1 MRVMVTF
8 NVQTKLDIANGSRGT
23 ITDIILDENEN
34 CSETE
39 GEVRL
44 KYMPACVLVKLDRTK
59 VGKLPGLEEGVVPI
73 TPIEKPFSCMVGE
86 ESRGFTRYQLPMTGA
101 AAFTDYR
108 SQGQTI
114 VYVILDLAT
123 PPSGGPLT
131 LFNLYVAL
139 SRSRG
144 ASTVRLLRDFS
155 PALLMSSIDP
165 YLAEEDKRLDEL
177 NEETK
182 RLYSNTPW
190 VQMLV
195 PRPQAHGR
203 RKLRSLNWRLH
214 LDDAPPLS
222 DV

>member
-1 MRVMVTF
+1 
-8 NVQTKLDIANGSRGT
+8 
-23 ITDIILDENEN
+23 
-34 CSETE
+34 
-39 GEVRL
+39 
-44 KYMPACVLVKLDRTK
+44 MPACVLVKLDRTK

-73 TPIEKPFSCMVGE
+73 TPIEKPFTCMVGE

-101 AAFTDYR
+101 DAFTDYR

-182 RLYSNTPW
+182 RRGFKCWSPALKPTVLESCVLQIGDSISIMRHELT
-190 VQMLV
+190 M
-195 PRPQAHGR
+195 R
-203 RKLRSLNWRLH
+203 
-214 LDDAPPLS
+214 
-222 DV
+222 